1 MSATPLHVVVAGATG
16 LVGRA
21 CIAAFAAAGHRVIAL
36 ARRQPAAG
44 ELPTGATVRVVD
56 WEHLDA
62 SMESLDASHIVC
74 ALGTTMKQA
83 GSPDRFRRVDH
94 DYPLMLARITRRLG
108 ARHFLHVSAL
118 GADPG
123 SRVFYN
129 RVKGEVERELAA
141 LDFPS
146 LTIARPS
153 LLLGAR
159 AETRPLESLMQRL
172 GWLMPAKY
180 APIEA
185 RDVAAALVRLA
196 EADQPGVQIVESR
209 ALRALANQGKTE
221 G

>member
-1 MSATPLHVVVAGATG
+1 MTAPLHVVVAGSTG

-21 CIAAFAAAGHRVIAL
+21 CVAAFAAAGHRVIAL
-36 ARRQPAAG
+36 ARRQPEPGA
-44 ELPTGATVRVVD
+44 LPAGATVRVVD

-62 SMESLDASHIVC
+62 SMDSLDASHVVC

-83 GSPDRFRRVDH
+83 GSPAAFRRVDH
-94 DYPLMLARITRRLG
+94 DYPMMLARITRQLG
-108 ARHFLHVSAL
+108 ARHFLLVSAL
-118 GADPG
+118 GADPE

-129 RVKGEVERELAA
+129 RVKGEVERELTA
-141 LDFPS
+141 LAFPG

-159 AETRPLESLMQRL
+159 EETRPLESLMQRL

-180 APIEA
+180 APIDA
-185 RDVAAALVRLA
+185 NDVAAALVRLA
-196 EADQPGVQIVESR
+196 GEDRPGVRIVESR
-209 ALRALANQGKTE
+209 ELRALANPAGAR